1 MKKQEFELF
10 LDELKLQV
18 EFALFSAQN
27 LVRLK
32 NQNFRGEQGWSNEFW
47 YYLQNY
53 VIELANVSKILFIS
67 KNANEKEKAFKERQ
81 QKRDFLIQTLNIS
94 NIDTIKDK
102 RMRNA
107 LEHID
112 EKLEKFTK
120 VEKQF
125 IFNRN
130 ITPSNDIVVNGKP
143 YLSDDANQLRN
154 YLTDLDVFILFGK
167 RFNLKETNI
176 ELIGLKNSVEAG
188 QKKLVRGELDDL
200 FSKG

>member
-27 LVRLK
+27 LARLK
-32 NQNFRGEQGWSNEFW
+32 NQNFRGGQGWSNEFW

-67 KNANEKEKAFKERQ
+67 KNSYEEEKAFKERKK
-81 QKRDFLIQTLNIS
+81 KRDFFIRTLNID

-102 RMRNA
+102 QMRNA

-120 VEKQF
+120 MEKQF
-125 IFNRN
+125 IFNK
-130 ITPSNDIVVNGKP
+130 IISPSNGIVINGKP
-143 YLSDDANQLRN
+143 YLSDDTYQLRN
-154 YLTDLDVFILFGK
+154 YLIDLDVFILFGK
-167 RFNLKETNI
+167 RFDFKKTSS
-176 ELIGLKNSVEAG
+176 ELLDLKNSIEVG
-188 QKKLVRGELDDL
+188 QRKLVRGELDDL